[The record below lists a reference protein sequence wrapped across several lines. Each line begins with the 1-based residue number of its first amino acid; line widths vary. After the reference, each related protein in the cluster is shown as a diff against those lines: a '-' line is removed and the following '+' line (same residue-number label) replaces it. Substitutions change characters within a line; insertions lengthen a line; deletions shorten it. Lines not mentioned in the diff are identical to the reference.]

1 MGRNRVYGAWS
12 SGQTAWFIN
21 RVEALIVRSEISDL
35 EMQPF
40 GLLFGVEIGLLR
52 SCRVKN
58 LDFKLFKIIKI
69 GKYDLRV
76 LKPI

>member
-1 MGRNRVYGAWS
+1 M
-12 SGQTAWFIN
+12 
-21 RVEALIVRSEISDL
+21 IVRSEISDL

-40 GLLFGVEIGLLR
+40 QLLFGVELGLLR

-58 LDFKLFKIIKI
+58 LDFKLYKIIKI

-76 LKPI
+76 LIMVDSASIEANLRPY